1 MAHFR
6 IFRTLFAPVLD
17 RIENARTSYKLLNSA
32 RKIAQIRQKIVSL
45 HSCARPKPANSVTNR
60 QIINR
65 LAVGA
70 RAEYNGADEYNDT
83 YTNQQLLT

>member
-1 MAHFR
+1 MAHSGT
-6 IFRTLFAPVLD
+6 FRTFFAPVLD
-17 RIENARTSYKLLNSA
+17 RNESA
-32 RKIAQIRQKIVSL
+32 RISYRLLKSAQEIAQIRQKIVSL
-45 HSCARPKPANSVTNR
+45 HSCTRPKPANSVTNR

-70 RAEYNGADEYNDT
+70 RAEYTGVNEYNDT